1 MRLSGT
7 NEVYTVV
14 GLAALSVIAPK
25 LIKPLTG
32 GMLGRALA
40 TAVAA
45 YLALYVSL
53 PVALFWT
60 IAVHASMCQCGGGM
74 EYMTGKCSA
83 NMSDAACPKSDCMWD
98 GKTCMDK
105 HDTPMPPSMPTP
117 TPMGKQ
123 M

>member
-7 NEVYTVV
+7 NEVYVVV
-14 GLAALSVIAPK
+14 GLAVLSVLAPK
-25 LIKPLTG
+25 MIKPLTG
-32 GMLGRALA
+32 GMVGRALA

-74 EYMTGKCSA
+74 EYMTGQCDAKTAASKSSEMECTTA
-83 NMSDAACPKSDCMWD
+83 GGKWDAA
-98 GKTCMDK
+98 GKAC
-105 HDTPMPPSMPTP
+105 SCAASS
-117 TPMGKQ
+117 
-123 M
+123 